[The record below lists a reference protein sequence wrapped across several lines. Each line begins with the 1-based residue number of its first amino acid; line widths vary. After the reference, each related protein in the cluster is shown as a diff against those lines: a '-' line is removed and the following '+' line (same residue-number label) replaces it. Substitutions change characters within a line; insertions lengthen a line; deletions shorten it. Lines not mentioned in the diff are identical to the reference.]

1 MTRQSRDQLQGHP
14 TSRRAD
20 KADKLLRA
28 KRDAPH
34 RRAHSLPRRRWQPRI
49 KISGKRQDA
58 VEVLLKWDR
67 GLRQW
72 PSLLSARKHQ
82 QEAAP
87 TSRNFRL
94 LLRGVPCEPV
104 VLSRSQLDTSAGPFP
119 PPPQTLAT
127 NQHLLALSSG
137 ATTVCFVTVCLA
149 GIRFPGAEM
158 VLRRGVRLRQV
169 QPQRGV
175 QMRVDTRATSRRRD
189 DERDIRRDHGKRVAR
204 KRCRQRR

>member
-1 MTRQSRDQLQGHP
+1 MTRQSRDQLQRHP
-14 TSRRAD
+14 TSRMAD
-20 KADKLLRA
+20 EADKLLRA

-58 VEVLLKWDR
+58 VEVLLKRGR

-104 VLSRSQLDTSAGPFP
+104 VLSLSQLDTSAGPFP
-119 PPPQTLAT
+119 PPPQTLHQSASPCSLERR
-127 NQHLLALSSG
+127 NHRLL
-137 ATTVCFVTVCLA
+137 CHCL
-149 GIRFPGAEM
+149 P
-158 VLRRGVRLRQV
+158 RRIPIAVG
-169 QPQRGV
+169 G
-175 QMRVDTRATSRRRD
+175 DCS
-189 DERDIRRDHGKRVAR
+189 
-204 KRCRQRR
+204 